1 MINSKFNSLYKNG
14 KIYKITFDNNKIYI
28 GSTCEELETRL
39 KWDLTSN
46 KSQVFK
52 NKHNKP
58 KIELLVDCP
67 SYDKKSL
74 EKVEN
79 SYIAEDAEKYGKRL
93 LNIRSNPLKVKKVE
107 YTVKIENK
115 QQLEERIAKLD
126 KKLAIK
132 GDPVNKTYY
141 YDSIIDSKRYKTMS
155 RYGKKQK
162 DKAYEQISSKKQKL
176 INELTITFQ

>member
-1 MINSKFNSLYKNG
+1 MYKNG
-14 KIYKITFDNNKIYI
+14 KIYKITFDNKKIYI
-28 GSTCEELETRL
+28 GSTCEDLETRL
-39 KWDLTSN
+39 RWHLTNN

-52 NKHNKP
+52 NKHKNP
-58 KIELLVDCP
+58 IIELLVVCP

-79 SYIAEDAEKYGKRL
+79 SYIAEYAEKYGNSL
-93 LNIRSNPLKVKKVE
+93 LNIRANPLKVKKVE
-107 YTVKIENK
+107 YTVQIGNK

-126 KKLAIK
+126 KTLTIK
-132 GDPVNKTYY
+132 DDPVNKTYY
-141 YDSIIDSKRYKTMS
+141 YDSIIDGKRYKTMA

-162 DKAYEQISSKKQKL
+162 DKAFEQISTKKQKL